1 MAKNPPSSRLGFVGF
16 SGGYSNVSGRLGL
29 GPRNQAWDQAVRRV
43 GGQLGGIERVPSRF
57 SLFLP
62 SDLRIGPGCDATV
75 SKNAPFVRALVAR
88 NSRVRNSHGISSR
101 SRSLMLARERLYSSI
116 WEGSCR
122 TRSLWPS

>member
-43 GGQLGGIERVPSRF
+43 GGHLGGIERVPSRF

-62 SDLRIGPGCDATV
+62 SDLRIGPGNDATV
-75 SKNAPFVRALVAR
+75 SLCRASCAIRCRFVDTSTGFDAPAMFPSNGLMTRRPLPSA
-88 NSRVRNSHGISSR
+88 G
-101 SRSLMLARERLYSSI
+101 SLGMVPRPPR
-116 WEGSCR
+116 
-122 TRSLWPS
+122 

>member
-62 SDLRIGPGCDATV
+62 SDLRIGPGNDATV
-75 SKNAPFVRALVAR
+75 SVFRGIHQDHIPGSVTPFC
-88 NSRVRNSHGISSR
+88 SS
-101 SRSLMLARERLYSSI
+101 LLF
-116 WEGSCR
+116 
-122 TRSLWPS
+122 